1 MPDAPSPVL
10 VRAATTSD
18 AAVLAQVHVESWRA
32 AYRGLVP
39 QPHLDALSWE
49 DRRDRWQGLLAQS
62 AADVTQNWVA
72 VAAERVIGFASLGP
86 SRDPDASAEVAELF
100 AVYVRSDHWR
110 GGTGSR
116 LLQRGVAALPQHFRR
131 VDVWV
136 LEGNRAARD
145 FYARCGFVADGA
157 AKQIEIGGTWLAELR
172 YGVSRPLLAQRLDEA

>member
-1 MPDAPSPVL
+1 MADAPPPVL
-10 VRAATTSD
+10 VRAATAAD
-18 AAVLAQVHVESWRA
+18 AAALAQVHVESWRA

-49 DRRDRWQGLLAQS
+49 DRRDRWQALLAQP
-62 AADVTQNWVA
+62 AAATQTWVA
-72 VAAERVIGFASLGP
+72 VAAQQVIGFASLGP
-86 SRDPDASAEVAELF
+86 GRDPDASAEVAELF
-100 AVYVRSDHWR
+100 AVYVRPDRWR
-110 GGTGSR
+110 GGVGSQ
-116 LLQRGVAALPQHFRR
+116 LLRRAVAALPQQFRR

-136 LEGNRAARD
+136 LEGNGAARD